1 MKCSGMTNLNMTLFL
16 KYILFKI
23 CLFFLILPVL
33 IKSITMI
40 LLNIEFD
47 SGFFLCLKLYLL
59 FLPLSFIVIFFF
71 FNNLTSFKLLLFVL
85 FLLSKFKD
93 FDKILFSPVFY
104 NTLSFL
110 IELYKIINIFI
121 LVFLLIIFLLK
132 NYKNKYSFFVLPVIG
147 KGKKVEKEQVVTEDT
162 GSGFEIFGFWRYSK
176 KKSTTVYVNE
186 DLKKFEETSVSHG
199 SFSPKLEKTFKA
211 EKAENAENGFEVT
224 KTVSVTPS
232 NFLSSFSK
240 NNTPEDASLPS
251 AISTV
256 EYLLL

>member
-1 MKCSGMTNLNMTLFL
+1 MKYDFIFKVYFIKNRFVFTIITSINKINNYVFI
-16 KYILFKI
+16 KYSILCCFFFIFKTI
-23 CLFFLILPVL
+23 FVIVTVITYSYFFLF
-33 IKSITMI
+33 
-40 LLNIEFD
+40 NH
-47 SGFFLCLKLYLL
+47 LK
-59 FLPLSFIVIFFF
+59 
-71 FNNLTSFKLLLFVL
+71 SFKLFLFLL

-110 IELYKIINIFI
+110 LELYKIINIFI

-240 NNTPEDASLPS
+240 NNTPEEASLPS